1 MIFGNWK
8 RWLLNGAII
17 LAVFLAVN
25 AWQGKDLVSN
35 QVPAPLF
42 RLPALS
48 GDSVALEDFQGKRVL
63 LYFFAPWCK
72 VCDFSI
78 GNLNL
83 VRKLRSEDSAALL
96 AVALSYDDLQSV
108 NLFVERNPLEVP
120 VLLGTPELF
129 KSYRIRAFP
138 TVYTVNKSGEI
149 DGSTVGYATTIGL
162 WWRTL

>member
-1 MIFGNWK
+1 MTFGNWK
-8 RWLLNGAII
+8 RWLLNGVII

-35 QVPAPLF
+35 QVSAPLF

-78 GNLNL
+78 GNLNW

-108 NLFVERNPLEVP
+108 NSFVERNPLEVP

-149 DGSTVGYATTIGL
+149 DGSTVGYATTLGL

>member
-1 MIFGNWK
+1 MSFGNWK

-17 LAVFLAVN
+17 LAVFLAVS

-42 RLPALS
+42 QLPALS
-48 GDSVALEDFQGKRVL
+48 GDSVALEDFQGRRVL

-78 GNLNL
+78 SNLNW
-83 VRKLRSEDSAALL
+83 VRKLRGEDSAALL
-96 AVALSYDDLQSV
+96 AVALSYDDLHSV
-108 NLFVERNPLEVP
+108 KSFLDRNPLDVP
-120 VLLGTPELF
+120 VLMGTQEMF
-129 KSYRIRAFP
+129 NSYRIRAFP

-149 DGSTVGYATTIGL
+149 DGSTVGYATTLGL

>member
-1 MIFGNWK
+1 MTFGNWK

-17 LAVFLAVN
+17 LAVFLAVS

-48 GDSVALEDFQGKRVL
+48 GDSVALEDLHGKRVL

-78 GNLNL
+78 SNLNW
-83 VRKLRSEDSAALL
+83 VRKLRGEDSATLL
-96 AVALSYDDLQSV
+96 AVALSYENLQSIQSF
-108 NLFVERNPLEVP
+108 LERNPLDVP

-138 TVYTVNKSGEI
+138 TVYTVDKSGEI
-149 DGSTVGYATTIGL
+149 DGSTVGYATTLGL

>member
-1 MIFGNWK
+1 MTFGNWK
-8 RWLLNGAII
+8 RWLLNCAII
-17 LAVFLAVN
+17 LAVFLAVSS
-25 AWQGKDLVSN
+25 WQGKDLVSN

-42 RLPALS
+42 QLSALS

-72 VCDFSI
+72 ICEFSI
-78 GNLNL
+78 GNLNW
-83 VRKLRSEDSAALL
+83 VRKLRGEDSAALL

-108 NLFVERNPLEVP
+108 NSFVERNPLEVP

-149 DGSTVGYATTIGL
+149 DGSTVGYATTLGL

>member
-17 LAVFLAVN
+17 LAVFMAVSS
-25 AWQGKDLVSN
+25 WQGKDLVSN
-35 QVPAPLF
+35 QVPAPSF

-48 GDSVALEDFQGKRVL
+48 GDSVALEDFQGRRVL

-72 VCDFSI
+72 ICDFSI
-78 GNLNL
+78 GNLNW
-83 VRKLRSEDSAALL
+83 VRKLRGEDSVALL
-96 AVALSYDDLQSV
+96 AVALSYDDLHSV
-108 NLFVERNPLEVP
+108 KSFLERNTLDVP

-149 DGSTVGYATTIGL
+149 DGSTVGYATTLGL

>member
-1 MIFGNWK
+1 MTFGNWK

-35 QVPAPLF
+35 QAKAPLF
-42 RLPALS
+42 RLPAIS
-48 GDSVALEDFQGKRVL
+48 GDSVALEDFQGRRVL

-72 VCDFSI
+72 ICDLSI
-78 GNLNL
+78 GNLNW
-83 VRKLRSEDSAALL
+83 VRKLRGKDSAALL
-96 AVALSYDDLQSV
+96 AVALSYDDLNSV
-108 NLFVERNPLEVP
+108 KSFLERNTLDVP
-120 VLLGTPELF
+120 VLLGTPKLF

-149 DGSTVGYATTIGL
+149 DGSTVGYATTLGL

>member
-1 MIFGNWK
+1 MTFGNWK

-42 RLPALS
+42 QLSALS

-78 GNLNL
+78 GNLNW
-83 VRKLRSEDSAALL
+83 VRKLRSEESAALL

-108 NLFVERNPLEVP
+108 NSFVERNPLEVP

-149 DGSTVGYATTIGL
+149 DGSTVGYATTLGL

>member
-1 MIFGNWK
+1 MTFGNWK

-17 LAVFLAVN
+17 LAVFLAVS

-78 GNLNL
+78 GNLNW
-83 VRKLRSEDSAALL
+83 VRKLRGEDSAALL

-108 NLFVERNPLEVP
+108 NSFLERNPLKVP

-149 DGSTVGYATTIGL
+149 DGSTVGYATTLGL